1 MKGHEFKGILSLSV
15 ISLFLCFST
24 GCGVGPVGTNVNLA
38 NSSTNTGNSAAN
50 LTNTHST
57 NSNTAQS
64 TVTESKEPQ
73 QYQAAVTVKI
83 ESVGA
88 RQNVGSPTLTANVAR
103 SGQDRRMEFAMPAA
117 GRVVYLD
124 KGDTHYLILLGKNQY
139 AELNR
144 ESLGFDVRRM
154 LMPEQIVEQVKNV
167 AGMQRVGEEQY
178 NGRDAIKYRYAGV
191 ADSQTRAGQVDTE
204 SFLLIDKETGLPL
217 RSETVSQ
224 SQGDVQG
231 YKGLRI
237 ITEIGDIRT
246 ETPPELFVLPTGLQK
261 IDSEQVRTQVDLIFN
276 SIAMLLGQMMK
287 QGQSPANSMA
297 SPTR

>member
-88 RQNVGSPTLTANVAR
+88 RQNVGSPTLTAATAVELPVGSRAQ
-103 SGQDRRMEFAMPAA
+103 SIPGPGEMPQSFETSEP
-117 GRVVYLD
+117 LD
-124 KGDTHYLILLGKNQY
+124 AYCLG
-139 AELNR
+139 E
-144 ESLGFDVRRM
+144 
-154 LMPEQIVEQVKNV
+154 PE
-167 AGMQRVGEEQY
+167 
-178 NGRDAIKYRYAGV
+178 
-191 ADSQTRAGQVDTE
+191 
-204 SFLLIDKETGLPL
+204 PL
-217 RSETVSQ
+217 
-224 SQGDVQG
+224 
-231 YKGLRI
+231 
-237 ITEIGDIRT
+237 
-246 ETPPELFVLPTGLQK
+246 
-261 IDSEQVRTQVDLIFN
+261 
-276 SIAMLLGQMMK
+276 
-287 QGQSPANSMA
+287 
-297 SPTR
+297 